1 VAGGVLV
8 LCLLPVAV
16 AAWPVPSGAGLD
28 PARLRERILA
38 SADAPYQG
46 YVDSVGRLGLP
57 PLPALDEVQDLL
69 GGGVR
74 MRAWYASATAWRVA
88 ELATTG
94 ERDTYR
100 TREGTF
106 VWDFERNLVAYT
118 AGQPPVRLPR
128 GADLVPPDLA
138 RRLLAGGRSG
148 DSLTAVG
155 PRRVAGVAAVGLRL
169 VPADPDTTIGR
180 IDVWADPASGLP
192 VLVEVAGRGG
202 ADPVFVSRFL
212 QLRQE
217 RPDPGLLTPGVP
229 VGADFA
235 EADSAE
241 VAAALASALTGR
253 LPVTLGGRTQTSA
266 AAQAG
271 ISGAAMYG
279 DGLSMFAVLPLPG
292 RLGRRTLAAARDAG
306 AAPVELTGATAYEVR
321 AGVLTTM
328 VVRTDGDRSSRRGWL
343 LAGLVA
349 PELLRRAATEL
360 VGSA

>member
-1 VAGGVLV
+1 
-8 LCLLPVAV
+8 
-16 AAWPVPSGAGLD
+16 
-28 PARLRERILA
+28 
-38 SADAPYQG
+38 
-46 YVDSVGRLGLP
+46 
-57 PLPALDEVQDLL
+57 
-69 GGGVR
+69 
-74 MRAWYASATAWRVA
+74 
-88 ELATTG
+88 
-94 ERDTYR
+94 
-100 TREGTF
+100 
-106 VWDFERNLVAYT
+106 
-118 AGQPPVRLPR
+118 
-128 GADLVPPDLA
+128 
-138 RRLLAGGRSG
+138 
-148 DSLTAVG
+148 
-155 PRRVAGVAAVGLRL
+155 
-169 VPADPDTTIGR
+169 
-180 IDVWADPASGLP
+180 
-192 VLVEVAGRGG
+192 
-202 ADPVFVSRFL
+202 
-212 QLRQE
+212 
-217 RPDPGLLTPGVP
+217 VP